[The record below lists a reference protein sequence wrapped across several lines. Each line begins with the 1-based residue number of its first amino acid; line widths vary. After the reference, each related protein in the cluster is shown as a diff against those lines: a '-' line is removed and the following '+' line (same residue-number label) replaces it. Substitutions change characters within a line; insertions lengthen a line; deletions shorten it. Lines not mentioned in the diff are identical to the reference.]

1 MISTDEDGMLMVID
15 IVFTEIRMSDR
26 LYVGRKLGGPRD
38 LVSNCPT
45 VIHMTYC
52 CNYGNI

>member
-45 VIHMTYC
+45 VIH
-52 CNYGNI
+52 ISHIVL